1 MGAPKWPPNPERSA
15 RPGKAGALLH
25 RARHAPEDSAARE
38 DLRRPADQISRTR
51 AQAPVRASARCAAA
65 TAARMLT

>member
-25 RARHAPEDSAARE
+25 RARHVPEDGLGGA
-38 DLRRPADQISRTR
+38 
-51 AQAPVRASARCAAA
+51 
-65 TAARMLT
+65 